1 MIVIIIVILYCLIV
15 FAQSCTRSLP
25 AYDSSSFTGG
35 NFSHSGGIQLLIP
48 SSNFTCQ
55 GAINEW
61 TAHVTGNTA
70 VSDSIEFQIFEPA
83 GDGVYRLKHGNSYI
97 GNKSIDS
104 MITRPV
110 NTATGPFIPIRPG
123 DIVGVYL
130 PPSIANLGLLYDGNG
145 DDDVLYWD
153 NLADSK
159 CNYSLCSGKSI
170 RSLNILVGW
179 KFSE

>member
-1 MIVIIIVILYCLIV
+1 M
-15 FAQSCTRSLP
+15 
-25 AYDSSSFTGG
+25 
-35 NFSHSGGIQLLIP
+35 IP

-55 GAINEW
+55 GVITEW

-83 GDGVYRLKHGNSYI
+83 GDGVYRLKYGNPYGNNAI
-97 GNKSIDS
+97 GS

-110 NTATGPFIPIRPG
+110 NAATGPIIPIRPG

-130 PPSIANLGLLYDGNG
+130 PPSVANLGLLYDDNG
-145 DDDVLYWD
+145 DDDVYYWD
-153 NLADSK
+153 NVADAT

-170 RSLNILVGW
+170 RSLNILIGW
-179 KFSE
+179 DFSESWMKVGL